1 MEKKL
6 RAGFSKCLLTPDYEV
21 SLAGYGDDVRRRS
34 QGVASDIYMTCVAV
48 ASGEKTVLL
57 LTADAL
63 SVGPGTGL
71 EIKEAVS
78 KATGIPDTQVFIC
91 ATHSH
96 SCPLLYAGAPNS
108 LEYRAHFYEK
118 AVEAAQK
125 ALADLAPATMET
137 AKERVPMKTFV
148 RHYLMQDGT
157 YAGPNFGNLK
167 KGYVRHATEA
177 DETLILVKFCREGK
191 QDILLVNWQAHPAN
205 ARFIGFHLISADFVG
220 VMRDK
225 LQSHTGCLVAYYG
238 GASGNQICMGYLPEE
253 KQGLSWFEYG
263 NRMADYAYRL
273 TYALQPCEGTEI
285 SCVRYM
291 FPAKMDHSWDH
302 MLPQANEVYNLW
314 HTVGKPEADAL
325 GKTYGFTSCYQ
336 SAHIRAKAARGE
348 KEDLE
353 MNALRIGPVGF
364 ITGTYEMF
372 STTGIY
378 ARKHSPFDTT
388 VIMCGNSDYI
398 PCREA
403 YEYRSYEG
411 DVAHHAPGTAE
422 AMAEKYVELLHQVK

>member
-1 MEKKL
+1 
-6 RAGFSKCLLTPDYEV
+6 
-21 SLAGYGDDVRRRS
+21 
-34 QGVASDIYMTCVAV
+34 
-48 ASGEKTVLL
+48 
-57 LTADAL
+57 
-63 SVGPGTGL
+63 
-71 EIKEAVS
+71 
-78 KATGIPDTQVFIC
+78 
-91 ATHSH
+91 
-96 SCPLLYAGAPNS
+96 
-108 LEYRAHFYEK
+108 
-118 AVEAAQK
+118 
-125 ALADLAPATMET
+125 
-137 AKERVPMKTFV
+137 MKTFV

-167 KGYVRHATEA
+167 KGFVRHATEA

-353 MNALRIGPVGF
+353 MNALRIGPIGF

-422 AMAEKYVELLHQVK
+422 AMAEKYVELLHQIK

>member
-6 RAGFSKCLLTPDYEV
+6 YAGYAKCLLTPDYEV

-34 QGVASDIYMTCVAV
+34 EGVASDVYMTCVAV
-48 ASGEKTVLL
+48 ANEETTVLL

-96 SCPLLYAGAPNS
+96 SAPRLYLGTPNADI
-108 LEYRAHFYEK
+108 YRKHFYET
-118 AVEAAQK
+118 AVKAAQQ

-137 AKERVPMKTFV
+137 AKRQVPMKTFV
-148 RHYLMQDGT
+148 RHYLMADGT

-177 DETLILVKFCREGK
+177 DETLILLKFLREGK
-191 QDILLVNWQAHPAN
+191 QDILMVNWQAHPAN
-205 ARFIGFHLISADFVG
+205 ARFLGFHLISADFVG

-253 KQGLSWFEYG
+253 KQGLSWYEYG
-263 NRMADYAYRL
+263 NRMADYAFRM
-273 TYALQPCEGTEI
+273 TYEMQPCEGTEI
-285 SCVRYM
+285 KCVRHM
-291 FPAKMDHSWDH
+291 FRAQCDHTWDH
-302 MLPQANEVYNLW
+302 MLPQAEEVYHLW

-336 SAHIRAKAARGE
+336 AGHIRAKAALPE
-348 KEDLE
+348 TEDLE
-353 MNALRIGPVGF
+353 INALRIGPIGF

-378 ARKHSPFDTT
+378 ARKHSPFENTF
-388 VIMCGNSDYI
+388 VMCGNSDYI
-398 PCREA
+398 PCKEA

>member
-6 RAGFSKCLLTPDYEV
+6 YAGFSKCLLTPDYEV

-34 QGVASDIYMTCVAV
+34 EGVTSDVYMTCVAV
-48 ASGEKTVLL
+48 KNEDMTVLL

-71 EIKEAVS
+71 EIKAAVS
-78 KATGIPDTQVFIC
+78 EATGIPDTQVFIC

-96 SCPLLYAGAPNS
+96 SAPRLYVGTPNADI
-108 LEYRAHFYEK
+108 YRKHFYDT
-118 AVEAAQK
+118 AIEASKK

-137 AKERVPMKTFV
+137 AKRQVPMKTFV
-148 RHYLMQDGT
+148 RHYLMADGT

-177 DETLILVKFCREGK
+177 DETLLLLKFVREGK
-191 QDILLVNWQAHPAN
+191 QDILMVNWQAHPAN

-253 KQGLSWFEYG
+253 KQGLSWYEYG
-263 NRMADYAYRL
+263 NRMADYAFRM
-273 TYALQPCEGTEI
+273 TYEMQPCEGTEI
-285 SCVRYM
+285 KCVRHM
-291 FPAKMDHSWDH
+291 FVAQCDHTWDH
-302 MLPQANEVYNLW
+302 MLPQAEEVYNLW

-336 SAHIRAKAARGE
+336 AGHIRAKSRLPE
-348 KEDLE
+348 TEELE
-353 MNALRIGPVGF
+353 INALRIGPIGF

-378 ARKHSPFDTT
+378 ARKHSPFENTF
-388 VIMCGNSDYI
+388 VMCGNSDYI
-398 PCREA
+398 PCKEA